1 MPDKLPRGIAGNN
14 PGNLRPGT
22 TPWLGEIAPDGG
34 YCRFIDPEHGIR
46 ALCKTLLA
54 YQVKHDLT
62 TIRGIIT
69 RWAPSADNNDTEA
82 YIRTV
87 ADAAGLPAD
96 ATLDLN
102 DASVLSSLAL
112 AIIQHEN
119 GVQPYSAL
127 VLERAASQA
136 VGDGLAW

>member
-1 MPDKLPRGIAGNN
+1 MTDPRGIRDNN
-14 PGNLRPGT
+14 PGNLRPGA

-54 YQVKHDLT
+54 YQTKHGLN
-62 TIRGIIT
+62 TIREIIT

-82 YIRTV
+82 YIRSV
-87 ADAAGLPAD
+87 AGASGVAAD

-102 DASVLSSLAL
+102 DASVLSSLTL
-112 AIIQHEN
+112 AIIEHEN
-119 GVQPYSAL
+119 GVQPYSAT
-127 VLERAASQA
+127 VVERAASQA
-136 VGDGLAW
+136 VGDGLNW

>member
-1 MPDKLPRGIAGNN
+1 MSDPRGIRDNN
-14 PGNLRPGT
+14 PGNLRPGI

-54 YQVKHDLT
+54 YQTKHGLN

-69 RWAPSADNNDTEA
+69 RWAPAADNNDTEA

-87 ADAAGLPAD
+87 SGDAGIAADNQ
-96 ATLDLN
+96 LDLN
-102 DASVLSSLAL
+102 DASVLSSLAM

-127 VLERAASQA
+127 VIERAASQA
-136 VGDGLAW
+136 VNDKLEW